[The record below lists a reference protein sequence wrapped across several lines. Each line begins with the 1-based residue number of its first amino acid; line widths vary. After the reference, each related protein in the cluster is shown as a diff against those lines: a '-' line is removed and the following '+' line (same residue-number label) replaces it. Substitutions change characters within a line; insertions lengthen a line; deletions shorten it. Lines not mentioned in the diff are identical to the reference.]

1 MLFKLLM
8 TTKLLFQ
15 KNVHPEHTHTLK
27 LEGQMSAVKSYVS
40 YEISIIINKLD
51 SLSECW
57 NNPINNLQNSKYIK
71 YWDFP
76 KKLILFKVNFSPKVK
91 QEAVGDLRFRD
102 LNLQLVWSH
111 ANTLSVLIFY
121 LVWFEKIIWKSK
133 TWAFIAHINEYIL
146 AIFKIQTPPQTLF
159 YENFITALFS
169 QLVLEY
175 ILKV

>member
-57 NNPINNLQNSKYIK
+57 NNAINNLQNSKYIK

-111 ANTLSVLIFY
+111 ANTLSV
-121 LVWFEKIIWKSK
+121 
-133 TWAFIAHINEYIL
+133 FIAHINEYIL
-146 AIFKIQTPPQTLF
+146 AIFKIQTPPHTLF
-159 YENFITALFS
+159 HENFITALFT

>member
-57 NNPINNLQNSKYIK
+57 NNAINNLQNSKYIK

-76 KKLILFKVNFSPKVK
+76 KK
-91 QEAVGDLRFRD
+91 
-102 LNLQLVWSH
+102 
-111 ANTLSVLIFY
+111 
-121 LVWFEKIIWKSK
+121 
-133 TWAFIAHINEYIL
+133 
-146 AIFKIQTPPQTLF
+146 
-159 YENFITALFS
+159 
-169 QLVLEY
+169 
-175 ILKV
+175 

>member
-57 NNPINNLQNSKYIK
+57 NNAINNLQNSKYIK

-111 ANTLSVLIFY
+111 ANTLSV
-121 LVWFEKIIWKSK
+121 
-133 TWAFIAHINEYIL
+133 FIAHINEYIL

-159 YENFITALFS
+159 YENFITALFT

>member
-57 NNPINNLQNSKYIK
+57 NNAINNLQNSKYIK

-111 ANTLSVLIFY
+111 ANTLSV
-121 LVWFEKIIWKSK
+121 
-133 TWAFIAHINEYIL
+133 FIAPINEYIL

-159 YENFITALFS
+159 HENFITALFT